1 MTQEVD
7 KALGTSGAPASHVPL
22 PCAAKSCLPRPPAIA
37 MLPTRHHLLPSPG
50 AAALAPLPACP
61 PACPPAEEPWEL
73 QGLILRS
80 TLLHLLRSRRGF
92 VDRQASSTLLARQQ
106 QAQQQEQLPRSGSSG
121 GGGARGPG
129 RAVLSNGSVEYAAAA
144 ATQQLE

>member
-1 MTQEVD
+1 MSHGP
-7 KALGTSGAPASHVPL
+7 ALPAPPA
-22 PCAAKSCLPRPPAIA
+22 RPPAIA
-37 MLPTRHHLLPSPG
+37 MLPTRHHLLPSPAAG
-50 AAALAPLPACP
+50 ACAPLPACLRACPPARP
-61 PACPPAEEPWEL
+61 PACLPAEEPWEL

-92 VDRQASSTLLARQQ
+92 VNPQASSTLLARQQ
-106 QAQQQEQLPRSGSSG
+106 QAQQQEQLHRSGSSG

>member
-1 MTQEVD
+1 
-7 KALGTSGAPASHVPL
+7 
-22 PCAAKSCLPRPPAIA
+22 
-37 MLPTRHHLLPSPG
+37 
-50 AAALAPLPACP
+50 
-61 PACPPAEEPWEL
+61 
-73 QGLILRS
+73 LILRS

-92 VDRQASSTLLARQQ
+92 VDPQASSTLLARQQ
-106 QAQQQEQLPRSGSSG
+106 QAQQQEQLHRSGSSG